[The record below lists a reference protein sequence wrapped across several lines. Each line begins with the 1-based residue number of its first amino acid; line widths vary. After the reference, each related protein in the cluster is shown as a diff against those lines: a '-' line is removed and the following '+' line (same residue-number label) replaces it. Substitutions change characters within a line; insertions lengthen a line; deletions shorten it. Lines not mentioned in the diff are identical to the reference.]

1 MKNFGRLATAS
12 FLFSLFLFLA
22 GCGGSSGTDSG
33 STTGAASGVVKLDLT
48 DAPASDY
55 SHAYVTVTGVAFH
68 VDANAGF
75 TGYSSAKAVGWQVVN
90 LPQPKT
96 VDLAQLSNG
105 TMFADLNGNS
115 SLFSGMT
122 LPVGKYYQL
131 RIFLAST
138 EDAYV
143 GTVPGLVYNNEV
155 QLNGDATHYPLRV
168 PTADE
173 GIRVVPESPVVVT
186 SGASTS
192 LALDFNLNN
201 DVLELPGNET
211 ASGTTEFL
219 LKPRLGYFD
228 MGSVGAVTGK
238 VSFGNLSTS
247 RIVVKAEQ
255 VKAGTNYRVVRRMTG
270 VDKTS
275 GAFNLYPLPVFGNA
289 TTAVYDILVRGR
301 NVQTAIVKGV
311 TVHKATTPASGVNL
325 GSIALQPGTEFTAQL
340 GSGMHPSGAWL
351 NFYQTIA
358 GDPAGFEVRYRHLDP
373 YTGLFVNSLELS
385 TGPIQVAT
393 FTPGQP
399 LVFTADTTSQNSFS
413 VVADAAGLYGRGDMY
428 QGVHGAT
435 GQLLHMP
442 QVDAPQVIPPAQAG
456 QISGSFDMTLLG
468 TGMGHGMGGGVRNLA
483 NPTHG
488 QLYVTHGGMI
498 IDSLG
503 DLGGET
509 TVGSAMHAG
518 GGLGH
523 AVSMTNLPSGVPGAV
538 YGMYALG
545 WGNGMLEAGST
556 HGIDLRTVK
565 PGNVYTATVKM
576 K

>member
-1 MKNFGRLATAS
+1 MKNLGRLVTAS
-12 FLFSLFLFLA
+12 FLLSLFLFLA
-22 GCGGSSGTDSG
+22 GCGGSSGTNSDTTSG
-33 STTGAASGVVKLDLT
+33 APSGVVKLDLT

-96 VDLAQLSNG
+96 VDLAQLANG

-138 EDAYV
+138 EDAYL

-201 DVLELPGNET
+201 DILELPGNET
-211 ASGTTEFL
+211 ASGTPEFL

-228 MGSVGAVTGK
+228 MGNVGAVTGK

-255 VKAGTNYRVVRRMTG
+255 VKSGTNYRVVRRMTG
-270 VDKTS
+270 VDKSS
-275 GAFNLYPLPVFGNA
+275 GVFNLYPLPVFGNA

-311 TVHKATTPASGVNL
+311 TVHKATTPANGVNL

-373 YTGLFVNSLELS
+373 YTGLFVNSMELS
-385 TGPIQVAT
+385 TGSIQVAT

-413 VVADAAGLYGRGDMY
+413 VVADAAGLYGRGGSHA
-428 QGVHGAT
+428 GVHGAA
-435 GQLLHMP
+435 GQLTRMSMAQSDYP
-442 QVDAPQVIPPAQAG
+442 QVNLPAQSG
-456 QISGSFDMTLLG
+456 QISGTFDMTLLG
-468 TGMGHGMGGGVRNLA
+468 TGMGHGMGGGMRNLA
-483 NPTHG
+483 NPSHG

-498 IDSLG
+498 IDSMG
-503 DLGGET
+503 DLGGDT
-509 TVGSAMHAG
+509 TVAAAMHAG
-518 GGLGH
+518 GGSNH
-523 AVSMTNLPSGVPGAV
+523 AVSMTNLPSGVAGAV

-545 WGNGMLEAGST
+545 WGNGKLEAGST
-556 HGIDLRTVK
+556 HGIDLRN
-565 PGNVYTATVKM
+565 GSAATAVVKM